1 MMCSGADKTV
11 EGADPG
17 ILIFGGT
24 TEGRLAVRVCDAAG
38 KPYWYSTRGELQQI
52 ECRNGEHI
60 TGAMDCEAMTAFCAS
75 HGIRLI
81 IDAAHPFAAE
91 LHRTVADV
99 AESLDLPVVRVERN
113 YPERDASVIWCDS
126 YDDAMA
132 QLEADGIDSL
142 LALTGVQTISK
153 LEHYWEK
160 HTCYFR
166 ILHRKESMQKAL
178 EQGFDPSCLV
188 YYEEDDEASL
198 IEQIH
203 PQAILTK
210 ESGESGGFGAKVDA
224 ARKAGIPVYSVKR
237 PALPASFET
246 VTGEIGLRKAV
257 ERLAPGF
264 FALRSGFTTGACATA
279 AAKAALMVLLR
290 NGKFEENGFDAPSGI
305 RLESACGMVQA
316 EESQGNSVAERQTTD
331 EHGIYNSAVLSLL
344 VSEGGG
350 DADRQEDIIDEV
362 EITFPNGER
371 LSLPVTDVFCDGRT
385 GTATVIKDA
394 GDDPDVTN
402 GISVVATVAFADR
415 AVAQVYSDSSGENAP
430 AFVTAIGSDPAQ
442 SEPRPAGAIRFLQG
456 EGVGRVTLPGLGL
469 EIGGPAINRVP
480 REMMT
485 RELSALYSG
494 GLDVTISVPG
504 GRELARRTFNPKLGV
519 VDGISIIGTSGVV
532 RPFSN
537 EAFVEALRR
546 EVEVAVAVGVTH
558 LIINS
563 GAKSEAYLKQRFP
576 DAPAQAFIH
585 YGNFIGET
593 LKIAAEAG
601 IREITMGIMMGK
613 AVKLAEGHLD
623 THSKNVVMNK
633 AFLKGLAAEAG
644 CSPAACDAID
654 GMTLARE
661 LQEKL
666 SESDLALFTDTLLQY
681 CNTACETAYFP
692 SAGLLHL
699 LLLTDTGE
707 VLPRE
712 RK

>member
-1 MMCSGADKTV
+1 MMCSGADKSV
-11 EGADPG
+11 EGAAPG

-60 TGAMDCEAMTAFCAS
+60 TGAMDFEAMTAICAS

-113 YPERDASVIWCDS
+113 YPERDTSVIWCES

-153 LEHYWEK
+153 LEPYWKK

-166 ILHRKESMQKAL
+166 ILHREESMQKAL
-178 EQGFDPSCLV
+178 EQGFDPSHLV
-188 YYEEDDEASL
+188 YYEEYDATSL

-224 ARKAGIPVYSVKR
+224 ARKAGIPVYAVKR
-237 PALPASFET
+237 PALPVSFET

-279 AAKAALMVLLR
+279 AAKAALMALLGY
-290 NGKFEENGFDAPSGI
+290 GKYEDNALDAPSAI
-305 RLESACGMVQA
+305 
-316 EESQGNSVAERQTTD
+316 
-331 EHGIYNSAVLSLL
+331 LSLP
-344 VSEGGG
+344 VSKGGG

-371 LSLPVTDVFCDGRT
+371 LRLPVTDVFSDGRT

-402 GISVVATVAFADR
+402 GISVVATVAYAGRAD
-415 AVAQVYSDSSGENAP
+415 AQIYSDSSGENSP

-485 RELSALYSG
+485 RELGALYSG

-576 DAPAQAFIH
+576 DAQAQAFIH

-601 IREITMGIMMGK
+601 IREVTMGIMMGK

-633 AFLKGLAAEAG
+633 AFLKGVAIEAG
-644 CSPAACDAID
+644 CSQAAQDAID

-661 LQEKL
+661 LQESL
-666 SESDLALFTDTLLQY
+666 SESDLALFTSPLMQR
-681 CNTACETAYFP
+681 CHTACETAYPP

-699 LLLTDTGE
+699 LLITDTGE
-707 VLPRE
+707 VLSKE
-712 RK
+712 HW

>member
-1 MMCSGADKTV
+1 M
-11 EGADPG
+11 
-17 ILIFGGT
+17 ILILGGT

-60 TGAMDCEAMTAFCAS
+60 TGAMDFEAMAAFCTG

-113 YPERDASVIWCDS
+113 YPERDASVIWCES

-153 LEHYWEK
+153 LEPYWKK

-166 ILHRKESMQKAL
+166 ILHREESLQKAL
-178 EQGFDPSCLV
+178 EQGFDPSHLV
-188 YYEEDDEASL
+188 YYEDDDASSL
-198 IEQIH
+198 IEQFH

-210 ESGESGGFGAKVDA
+210 ESGDSGGFGAKVDA
-224 ARKAGIPVYSVKR
+224 ARAAGIPVYAVKR
-237 PALPASFET
+237 PALPAGFET
-246 VTGEIGLRKAV
+246 VTGEIGLRKAI
-257 ERLAPGF
+257 ERLVPGF

-279 AAKAALMVLLR
+279 AAKAALTALLGY
-290 NGKFEENGFDAPSGI
+290 GKIRRSVGQGVSGMPP
-305 RLESACGMVQA
+305 EDS
-316 EESQGNSVAERQTTD
+316 
-331 EHGIYNSAVLSLL
+331 
-344 VSEGGG
+344 
-350 DADRQEDIIDEV
+350 DADHRSYADQAAPDSI
-362 EITFPNGER
+362 EITFPDGER
-371 LSLPVTDVFCDGRT
+371 LSLPIAGVSSDGYS

-402 GISVVATVAFADR
+402 GVSVVATVAF
-415 AVAQVYSDSSGENAP
+415 SDKPG
-430 AFVTAIGSDPAQ
+430 
-442 SEPRPAGAIRFLQG
+442 IRFLQG

-469 EIGGPAINRVP
+469 EIGGPAINHVP

-485 RELSALYSG
+485 RELGALYPG

-546 EVEVAVAVGVTH
+546 EVEVAVAVGVKH

-563 GAKSEAYLKQRFP
+563 GAKSEAYLRQRFP
-576 DAPAQAFIH
+576 EAPAQAFIH

-593 LKIAAEAG
+593 LGIAADAG
-601 IREITMGIMMGK
+601 IRQVTMGIMMGK

-633 AFLKGLAAEAG
+633 AFLKAMALEAG
-644 CSPAACDAID
+644 CSASAQEAID

-661 LQEKL
+661 LQEQL
-666 SESDLALFTDTLLQY
+666 SAADLTRFTRTLLQH
-681 CNTACETAYFP
+681 CQSVCEAVYP
-692 SAGLLHL
+692 SEASSLQILLI
-699 LLLTDTGE
+699 GE
-707 VLPRE
+707 DGTILG
-712 RK
+712 